1 MFTRREIVSHG
12 AIGAIAASAVPASA
26 EPAPQDDATKVANAI
41 HALQSAVETPLRS
54 AFQSNS
60 LAQGS
65 YIPQLRTAFSTF
77 LRSSNK
83 WPDYCEVGMS
93 VFYDIYDWH
102 VKHRLVPEVVRVL
115 DNLIDNAVSF
125 SPDGGLVRIIA
136 TVADD
141 QVLVSV
147 EDEGPGVPESEREH
161 IFRRFH
167 SVRPEGEAFGKH

>member
-115 DNLIDNAVSF
+115 DNRMAIKFMFTYLI
-125 SPDGGLVRIIA
+125 VRS
-136 TVADD
+136 D
-141 QVLVSV
+141 Q
-147 EDEGPGVPESEREH
+147 DTYIGVPYDKTL
-161 IFRRFH
+161 
-167 SVRPEGEAFGKH
+167 P